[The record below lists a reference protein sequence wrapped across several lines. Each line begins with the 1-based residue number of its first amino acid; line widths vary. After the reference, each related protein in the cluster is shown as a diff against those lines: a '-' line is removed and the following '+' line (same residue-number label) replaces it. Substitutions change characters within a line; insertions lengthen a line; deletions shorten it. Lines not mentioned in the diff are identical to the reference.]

1 MKRLAAGLLIS
12 VLLCG
17 CSITKGVMLITPN
30 PQKVRLDKAVQALE
44 KGNEDAAIKL
54 LEEVIEDKGIPGVTD
69 EALFRLSMLG
79 IRRQNETDGMKLV
92 LSKLE
97 RLRADYPSSSWTR
110 LTWPLMEY
118 IAGVEAI
125 KGELRTVKV
134 KNAAVSREN
143 RDLHAASQQT
153 AREIR
158 ELQGNNQSLAKENRE
173 LNQRIEKLKSLDLEL
188 ERKIRR

>member
-1 MKRLAAGLLIS
+1 MKWLAAGFLLTT
-12 VLLCG
+12 LLCG
-17 CSITKGVMLITPN
+17 CSTTKAITLIPTT
-30 PQKVRLDKAVQALE
+30 PQKYKLSKAVQSLE

-54 LEEVIEDKGIPGVTD
+54 LEEVSEGKGIPGVTD

-79 IRRQNETDGMKLV
+79 IRRQNETDGMKQV
-92 LSKLE
+92 LSRLE

-110 LTWPLMEY
+110 MAWPLMEY
-118 IAGVEAI
+118 IASVEAI

-134 KNAAVSREN
+134 KNASVAREN

-158 ELQGNNQSLAKENRE
+158 ELQANNQSLAKENRE